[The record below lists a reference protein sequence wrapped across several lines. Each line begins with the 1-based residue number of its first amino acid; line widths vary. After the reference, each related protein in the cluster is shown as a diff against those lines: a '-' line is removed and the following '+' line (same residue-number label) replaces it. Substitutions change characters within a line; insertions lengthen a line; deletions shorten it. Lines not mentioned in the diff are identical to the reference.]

1 MGILCCCLKFLKRT
15 EQSGMQ
21 RSEFSKIPSSS
32 NSSSASTSG
41 IRGKIG
47 NPETK
52 RVVKERAIRE
62 LSFVTTE
69 VEATYFEETWQDAE
83 ESSQLWST
91 KLDSV
96 PQTDV
101 LIQLFLKRKIFCLA
115 SGEQG
120 NSRKYYFYARESKKG
135 PLFMAEVTLSIQT
148 CNLSVVLRVKNS
160 DDIPGFQKVFSDT
173 LYCLEEEEDEDDSET
188 VEL

>member
-1 MGILCCCLKFLKRT
+1 
-15 EQSGMQ
+15 MQ

-32 NSSSASTSG
+32 NSSSSDS
-41 IRGKIG
+41 RGKIG

-69 VEATYFEETWQDAE
+69 VGATYFEETWQDAE

-91 KLDSV
+91 TLDSV

-115 SGEQG
+115 SGEQKG
-120 NSRKYYFYARESKKG
+120 SRKYYFYARESKKG

-160 DDIPGFQKVFSDT
+160 DDIPGFQKVFSDV
-173 LYCLEEEEDEDDSET
+173 LYCLEEEEDDDENET